1 MTHED
6 TAKASGWD
14 LHCHTV
20 FSDGTVT
27 PRGMVEQAQ
36 QLGLEGL
43 AITDHDTNAG
53 WDQARKAA
61 HDLGMPLLPGTEI
74 TAQDGRVSVHM
85 LAYLYDPED
94 PVIAGLFAKTR
105 EARLTR
111 TRTMVERISRDYPIT
126 WQDVLDQVKEGSK
139 TTVGRPHIADALVKA
154 GVYADRSQAFA
165 GVCSSSSPYYLPTP
179 SPTTHQVL
187 AAVNH
192 AGGVLVIAHP
202 GAVSRNPV
210 LLSDQQITALAR
222 EGLGGLEVWHRDNPP
237 EQRRRLLALAQRWGL
252 LVTGGSDWHGQ
263 GKPNR
268 MGENSTSD
276 LVVAQ
281 IVDRARGSCPVAWK
295 G

>member
-6 TAKASGWD
+6 TVTASGWD

-53 WDQARKAA
+53 WDEARQAAQ
-61 HDLGMPLLPGTEI
+61 DLGMPLLPGTEI

-94 PVIAGLFAKTR
+94 SVITGLFAKTR

-165 GVCSSSSPYYLPTP
+165 GVCSSGSAYYLPTP

-202 GAVSRNPV
+202 GAVNRNPV
-210 LLSDQQITALAR
+210 LLSDQQIAALAR

-252 LVTGGSDWHGQ
+252 LVTGGSDWHGR
-263 GKPNR
+263 GKPNQ
-268 MGENSTSD
+268 MGENSTTD
-276 LVVAQ
+276 EVVAR
-281 IVDRARGSCPVAWK
+281 IVDRARGSRPVAWR

>member
-6 TAKASGWD
+6 TATVLGWD

-36 QLGLEGL
+36 QLGLKGL

-53 WDQARKAA
+53 WDEARQAAQN
-61 HDLGMPLLPGTEI
+61 LGMPLLPGTEI

-111 TRTMVERISRDYPIT
+111 TRTMVELISRDYPIT

-165 GVCSSSSPYYLPTP
+165 GVCSSRSAYYLPTP
-179 SPTTHQVL
+179 SPTTLQVL
-187 AAVNH
+187 EAVNH

-202 GAVSRNPV
+202 GAVNRNPV
-210 LLSDQQITALAR
+210 LLSDQQIAALAR
-222 EGLGGLEVWHRDNPP
+222 RGLGGLEVWHRDNPP

-268 MGENSTSD
+268 MGENSTAD
-276 LVVAQ
+276 DVVAQ
-281 IVDRARGSCPVAWK
+281 IVGRAQGSRPVAWK

>member
-154 GVYADRSQAFA
+154 GVYSDRSQAFA

-210 LLSDQQITALAR
+210 LLSDQQIAALAR

-268 MGENSTSD
+268 MGENCTSD
-276 LVVAQ
+276 QVVAQ

>member
-111 TRTMVERISRDYPIT
+111 TRAMVERISRDYPIT

-165 GVCSSSSPYYLPTP
+165 GVCSSRSAYYLPTP

-202 GAVSRNPV
+202 GAISRNPV
-210 LLSDQQITALAR
+210 LLSDQQIAELAR
-222 EGLGGLEVWHRDNPP
+222 DGLGGLEVWHRDNPP

-268 MGENSTSD
+268 MGENCTSD
-276 LVVAQ
+276 QVVAQ
-281 IVDRARGSCPVAWK
+281 IMGRARGSCPVASK

>member
-210 LLSDQQITALAR
+210 LLSDQQIAALAR

-268 MGENSTSD
+268 MGENCTSD
-276 LVVAQ
+276 QVVAQ

>member
-126 WQDVLDQVKEGSK
+126 WQDVLAQVKEGSK

-165 GVCSSSSPYYLPTP
+165 GVCSSRSAYYLPTP

-192 AGGVLVIAHP
+192 AGGILVIAHP

-210 LLSDQQITALAR
+210 LLSDQQIAALAR

-276 LVVAQ
+276 QVVAQ

>member
-6 TAKASGWD
+6 TVTASGWD

-53 WDQARKAA
+53 WDEARQAAQ
-61 HDLGMPLLPGTEI
+61 DLGMPLLPGTEI

-85 LAYLYDPED
+85 LAYLYDPKD
-94 PVIAGLFAKTR
+94 PVITGLFAKTR

-165 GVCSSSSPYYLPTP
+165 GVCSSGSAYYLPTP

-210 LLSDQQITALAR
+210 LLSDQQIAALAR

-268 MGENSTSD
+268 MGENSTSGQ
-276 LVVAQ
+276 VVAQ

>member
-61 HDLGMPLLPGTEI
+61 QDLGMPLLPGTEI

-111 TRTMVERISRDYPIT
+111 TRTMVERISR
-126 WQDVLDQVKEGSK
+126 
-139 TTVGRPHIADALVKA
+139 
-154 GVYADRSQAFA
+154 
-165 GVCSSSSPYYLPTP
+165 
-179 SPTTHQVL
+179 
-187 AAVNH
+187 
-192 AGGVLVIAHP
+192 
-202 GAVSRNPV
+202 
-210 LLSDQQITALAR
+210 
-222 EGLGGLEVWHRDNPP
+222 
-237 EQRRRLLALAQRWGL
+237 
-252 LVTGGSDWHGQ
+252 
-263 GKPNR
+263 
-268 MGENSTSD
+268 
-276 LVVAQ
+276 
-281 IVDRARGSCPVAWK
+281 
-295 G
+295 

>member
-6 TAKASGWD
+6 TATVSGWD

-27 PRGMVEQAQ
+27 PQGMVEQAQ

-53 WDQARKAA
+53 WDEARQAAKA
-61 HDLGMPLLPGTEI
+61 LGMPLLPGTEI

-165 GVCSSSSPYYLPTP
+165 GVCSSGSTYYLPTP

-210 LLSDQQITALAR
+210 LLSDRQIAALAR

-268 MGENSTSD
+268 MGENSTSGD
-276 LVVAQ
+276 VVAR
-281 IVDRARGSCPVAWK
+281 IVARARGSRPVAWK

>member
-53 WDQARKAA
+53 WGQARQAA

-210 LLSDQQITALAR
+210 LLSDQQIAALAR

-268 MGENSTSD
+268 MGENCTSD
-276 LVVAQ
+276 QVVAR
-281 IVDRARGSCPVAWK
+281 IVDRARGSCPVAWE

>member
-111 TRTMVERISRDYPIT
+111 TRTMVERISRDYPIM

-210 LLSDQQITALAR
+210 LLSDQQIAALAR

>member
-6 TAKASGWD
+6 TVTVSGWD

-53 WDQARKAA
+53 WDEARQAAQ
-61 HDLGMPLLPGTEI
+61 DLGMPLLPGTEI
-74 TAQDGRVSVHM
+74 TAQDGHVSVHM

-94 PVIAGLFAKTR
+94 PVIAVLFAKTR

-165 GVCSSSSPYYLPTP
+165 GVCSSGSAYYLPTP

-192 AGGVLVIAHP
+192 AGGVLVVAHP

-210 LLSDQQITALAR
+210 LLSDQQIAALAG

-276 LVVAQ
+276 EVVAR
-281 IVDRARGSCPVAWK
+281 IVDRARGSRPVAWK

>member
-210 LLSDQQITALAR
+210 LLSDQQIAALAR

-268 MGENSTSD
+268 MGENSTSEQ
-276 LVVAQ
+276 VAAQ
-281 IVDRARGSCPVAWK
+281 IVDRAKGSCPVAWK

>member
-6 TAKASGWD
+6 TVTISGWD

-53 WDQARKAA
+53 WDEARQAAQN
-61 HDLGMPLLPGTEI
+61 LGMPLLPGTEI

-85 LAYLYDPED
+85 LAYLYDPKD
-94 PVIAGLFAKTR
+94 PVITGLFAKTR

-165 GVCSSSSPYYLPTP
+165 GVCSSGSAYYLPTP

-202 GAVSRNPV
+202 GAVNRNPV
-210 LLSDQQITALAR
+210 LLSDQQIAALAR

-268 MGENSTSD
+268 MGENSTTD
-276 LVVAQ
+276 EVVAR
-281 IVDRARGSCPVAWK
+281 IVDRARGSRPVAWK

>member
-105 EARLTR
+105 DARLTR

-210 LLSDQQITALAR
+210 LLSDQQIAALTR

-268 MGENSTSD
+268 MGENSTSGQ
-276 LVVAQ
+276 VVAQ

>member
-6 TAKASGWD
+6 TVTVSGWD

-53 WDQARKAA
+53 WDEARQAAQ
-61 HDLGMPLLPGTEI
+61 DLGMPLLPGTEI
-74 TAQDGRVSVHM
+74 TAQDGHVSVHM

-94 PVIAGLFAKTR
+94 PVIAVLFAKTR

-165 GVCSSSSPYYLPTP
+165 GVCSSGSAYYLPTP

-192 AGGVLVIAHP
+192 AGGVLVVAHP

-210 LLSDQQITALAR
+210 LLSDQQIAALAG

-276 LVVAQ
+276 EVVAQ
-281 IVDRARGSCPVAWK
+281 IVDRARGSRPVALK
-295 G
+295 D

>member
-6 TAKASGWD
+6 TVSVSGWD

-53 WDQARKAA
+53 WDEARQAAQS
-61 HDLGMPLLPGTEI
+61 LGMPLLPGTEI

-165 GVCSSSSPYYLPTP
+165 GVCSSGSAYYLPTP

-192 AGGVLVIAHP
+192 AGGVLIIAHP

-210 LLSDQQITALAR
+210 LLSDQQITALAQ

-276 LVVAQ
+276 EVVAR
-281 IVDRARGSCPVAWK
+281 IVDRARGSRPVAWK

>member
-6 TAKASGWD
+6 TVTVSGWD

-27 PRGMVEQAQ
+27 PRGMVEQAR

-53 WDQARKAA
+53 WDEARRAA
-61 HDLGMPLLPGTEI
+61 QSLGMPLLPGTEI

-85 LAYLYDPED
+85 LAYLYDPKD
-94 PVIAGLFAKTR
+94 PVITGLFAKTR

-165 GVCSSSSPYYLPTP
+165 GVCSSGSAYYLPTP

-192 AGGVLVIAHP
+192 AGGVLVVAHP
-202 GAVSRNPV
+202 GAVSRNPI
-210 LLSDQQITALAR
+210 LLSDQQIAALAG

-276 LVVAQ
+276 EVVAR
-281 IVDRARGSCPVAWK
+281 IVDRARGSRPVAWK

>member
-6 TAKASGWD
+6 TATVSGWD

-27 PRGMVEQAQ
+27 PQGMVEQAQ

-53 WDQARKAA
+53 WDEARQAAKA
-61 HDLGMPLLPGTEI
+61 LGMPLLPGTEI

-165 GVCSSSSPYYLPTP
+165 GVCSSRSAYYLPTP

-192 AGGVLVIAHP
+192 AGGVLVVAHP
-202 GAVSRNPV
+202 GAVNRNPV
-210 LLSDQQITALAR
+210 LLSDQQIAALAG

-276 LVVAQ
+276 EVVAR
-281 IVDRARGSCPVAWK
+281 IVDRARGSRPVAWK

>member
-61 HDLGMPLLPGTEI
+61 HDLGMPLMPGTEI

-210 LLSDQQITALAR
+210 LLSDQQIAALAR

-268 MGENSTSD
+268 MGENCTSD
-276 LVVAQ
+276 QVVAQ

>member
-6 TAKASGWD
+6 TVTVSGWD

-53 WDQARKAA
+53 WDEARQAAQS
-61 HDLGMPLLPGTEI
+61 LGMPLLPGTEI

-165 GVCSSSSPYYLPTP
+165 GVCSSGSAYYLPTP

-192 AGGVLVIAHP
+192 AGGVLVVAHP

-210 LLSDQQITALAR
+210 LLSDQQIAALAG

-276 LVVAQ
+276 EVVAR
-281 IVDRARGSCPVAWK
+281 IVDRARGSRPVAWK

>member
-6 TAKASGWD
+6 TVTVSGWD

-27 PRGMVEQAQ
+27 PRGMIEQAQ

-53 WDQARKAA
+53 WDEARQAAQS
-61 HDLGMPLLPGTEI
+61 LGMPLLPGTEI

-165 GVCSSSSPYYLPTP
+165 GVCSSGSAYYLPTP

-192 AGGVLVIAHP
+192 AGGVLVVAHP

-210 LLSDQQITALAR
+210 LLSDQQIAALAG

-276 LVVAQ
+276 EVVAR
-281 IVDRARGSCPVAWK
+281 IVDRARGSRPVAWK

>member
-6 TAKASGWD
+6 TATVSGWD

-27 PRGMVEQAQ
+27 PQGMVEQAQ

-53 WDQARKAA
+53 WDEARQAAKA
-61 HDLGMPLLPGTEI
+61 LGMPLLPGTEI

-126 WQDVLDQVKEGSK
+126 WQDVLDQVKEGAK

-165 GVCSSSSPYYLPTP
+165 GVCSSGSTYYLPTP

-210 LLSDQQITALAR
+210 LLSDRQIAALAR

-268 MGENSTSD
+268 MGENSTSGD
-276 LVVAQ
+276 VVAR
-281 IVDRARGSCPVAWK
+281 IVARAWGSRPVAWK

>member
-6 TAKASGWD
+6 TVTASGWD

-53 WDQARKAA
+53 WDEARQAAQ
-61 HDLGMPLLPGTEI
+61 DLGMPLLPGTEI

-94 PVIAGLFAKTR
+94 SVITGLFAKTR

-165 GVCSSSSPYYLPTP
+165 GVCSSSSAYYLPTP

-192 AGGVLVIAHP
+192 AGGLLIIAHP
-202 GAVSRNPV
+202 GAVNRNPV
-210 LLSDQQITALAR
+210 LLSDQQIAALAQ

-276 LVVAQ
+276 EVVAQ
-281 IVDRARGSCPVAWK
+281 IVDRARGSRPVAWED
-295 G
+295 

>member
-210 LLSDQQITALAR
+210 LLSDQQIAALAR

-276 LVVAQ
+276 QVVAQ

>member
-1 MTHED
+1 
-6 TAKASGWD
+6 
-14 LHCHTV
+14 
-20 FSDGTVT
+20 
-27 PRGMVEQAQ
+27 
-36 QLGLEGL
+36 
-43 AITDHDTNAG
+43 
-53 WDQARKAA
+53 
-61 HDLGMPLLPGTEI
+61 MPLLPGTEI

-85 LAYLYDPED
+85 LAYLYDPKD

-165 GVCSSSSPYYLPTP
+165 GVCSSGSAYYLPTP

-202 GAVSRNPV
+202 GAVNRNPV
-210 LLSDQQITALAR
+210 LLSDQQIAALAR
-222 EGLGGLEVWHRDNPP
+222 EGLGGLEVRHRDNPP

-263 GKPNR
+263 GKPNQ
-268 MGENSTSD
+268 MGENSTTD
-276 LVVAQ
+276 EVVVR
-281 IVDRARGSCPVAWK
+281 IVDRARGSRPVAWK

>member
-53 WDQARKAA
+53 WDQARQAA
-61 HDLGMPLLPGTEI
+61 KDLGMPLLPGTEI

-85 LAYLYDPED
+85 LAYLYDSED

-105 EARLTR
+105 DARLTR

-126 WQDVLDQVKEGSK
+126 WQEVLDQVKEGSK

-154 GVYADRSQAFA
+154 GVYSDRSQAFA

-210 LLSDQQITALAR
+210 LLSDQQIAALAK

-268 MGENSTSD
+268 MGENCTSD
-276 LVVAQ
+276 QVVAQ

>member
-6 TAKASGWD
+6 TGTVSGWD

-105 EARLTR
+105 DARLTR

-210 LLSDQQITALAR
+210 LLSDQQIAALTR

-268 MGENSTSD
+268 MGENSTSGQ
-276 LVVAQ
+276 VVAQ

-295 G
+295 V

>member
-6 TAKASGWD
+6 TATVSGWD

-27 PRGMVEQAQ
+27 PQGMVEQAQ

-53 WDQARKAA
+53 WDEARQAAKA
-61 HDLGMPLLPGTEI
+61 LGMPLLPGTEI

-111 TRTMVERISRDYPIT
+111 TRIMVERISRDYPIT

-165 GVCSSSSPYYLPTP
+165 GVCSSGSTYYLPTP

-210 LLSDQQITALAR
+210 LLSDRQIAALAR

-268 MGENSTSD
+268 MGENSTSGD
-276 LVVAQ
+276 VVAR
-281 IVDRARGSCPVAWK
+281 IVARARGSRPVAWK

>member
-6 TAKASGWD
+6 TATVSGWD

-53 WDQARKAA
+53 WDQARQVAQN
-61 HDLGMPLLPGTEI
+61 LGMPLLPGTEI

-94 PVIAGLFAKTR
+94 PVIARLFAKTR
-105 EARLTR
+105 EARLAR
-111 TRTMVERISRDYPIT
+111 TRTMVEQISRDYPIT
-126 WQDVLDQVKEGSK
+126 WQNVLDQVKEGSK

-165 GVCSSSSPYYLPTP
+165 GVCSSRSAYYLPTP
-179 SPTTHQVL
+179 SPATHQVL

-210 LLSDQQITALAR
+210 LLSDQQIAALAR
-222 EGLGGLEVWHRDNPP
+222 KGLGGLEVWHRDNPP

-263 GKPNR
+263 GKPNH

-276 LVVAQ
+276 EVVAR
-281 IVDRARGSCPVAWK
+281 IVDRARGSHPVAWK

>member
-6 TAKASGWD
+6 TATVSGWD

-53 WDQARKAA
+53 WDEARQAAQE
-61 HDLGMPLLPGTEI
+61 LGMPLLPGTEI

-111 TRTMVERISRDYPIT
+111 TRTMVELISRDYPIT

-165 GVCSSSSPYYLPTP
+165 GVCSSGSAYYLPTP

-192 AGGVLVIAHP
+192 AGGVLVVAHP

-210 LLSDQQITALAR
+210 LLSDQQIAALAG

-276 LVVAQ
+276 EVVAR
-281 IVDRARGSCPVAWK
+281 IVDRARGSRPVAWK

>member
-53 WDQARKAA
+53 WDQARQAA
-61 HDLGMPLLPGTEI
+61 KDLGMPLLPGTEI

-85 LAYLYDPED
+85 LAYLYDSED

-105 EARLTR
+105 DARLTR

-126 WQDVLDQVKEGSK
+126 WQEVLDQVKEGSK

-154 GVYADRSQAFA
+154 GVYSDRSQAFA

-210 LLSDQQITALAR
+210 LLSDQQIAALAR

-268 MGENSTSD
+268 MGENCTSD
-276 LVVAQ
+276 QVVAQ

>member
-6 TAKASGWD
+6 TATVSGWD

-53 WDQARKAA
+53 WDEARQAAQS
-61 HDLGMPLLPGTEI
+61 LGMPLLPGTEI

-165 GVCSSSSPYYLPTP
+165 GVCSSGSAYYLPTP

-192 AGGVLVIAHP
+192 AGGVLVVAHP

-210 LLSDQQITALAR
+210 LLSDQQIAALAG

-276 LVVAQ
+276 EVVAR
-281 IVDRARGSCPVAWK
+281 IVDRARGSRPVAWK

>member
-53 WDQARKAA
+53 WEQARKAA
-61 HDLGMPLLPGTEI
+61 QDLGIPLLPGTEI

-154 GVYADRSQAFA
+154 GVYSDRSQAFA
-165 GVCSSSSPYYLPTP
+165 GVCSSGSAYYLPTP

-202 GAVSRNPV
+202 GAISRNPI
-210 LLSDQQITALAR
+210 LLSDQQIAALAR

-268 MGENSTSD
+268 MGENSTSGQ
-276 LVVAQ
+276 VVAQ
-281 IVDRARGSCPVAWK
+281 IVDRARGSCPVAWE

>member
-1 MTHED
+1 
-6 TAKASGWD
+6 
-14 LHCHTV
+14 
-20 FSDGTVT
+20 
-27 PRGMVEQAQ
+27 
-36 QLGLEGL
+36 
-43 AITDHDTNAG
+43 
-53 WDQARKAA
+53 
-61 HDLGMPLLPGTEI
+61 
-74 TAQDGRVSVHM
+74 
-85 LAYLYDPED
+85 
-94 PVIAGLFAKTR
+94 
-105 EARLTR
+105 
-111 TRTMVERISRDYPIT
+111 MVERISRDYPIT

-165 GVCSSSSPYYLPTP
+165 GVCSSGSAYYLPTP

-210 LLSDQQITALAR
+210 LLSDRQIAALAR

-268 MGENSTSD
+268 MGENSTSGD
-276 LVVAQ
+276 VVAR
-281 IVDRARGSCPVAWK
+281 IVARARGSRPVAWQD
-295 G
+295 

>member
-94 PVIAGLFAKTR
+94 PVISGLFAKTR

-210 LLSDQQITALAR
+210 LLSDQQIAALAR

-276 LVVAQ
+276 QVVAQ

>member
-6 TAKASGWD
+6 TVSVSGWD

-53 WDQARKAA
+53 WDEARQAAR
-61 HDLGMPLLPGTEI
+61 DLGVPLLPGTEI

-85 LAYLYDPED
+85 LAYLYDPRD

-111 TRTMVERISRDYPIT
+111 TRTMVEQISRDYPIT

-165 GVCSSSSPYYLPTP
+165 GVCSSGSAYYLPTP

-192 AGGVLVIAHP
+192 AGGVLIIAHP

-210 LLSDQQITALAR
+210 LLSDQQITALAQ

-276 LVVAQ
+276 EVVAR
-281 IVDRARGSCPVAWK
+281 IVDRARGSRPVAWK